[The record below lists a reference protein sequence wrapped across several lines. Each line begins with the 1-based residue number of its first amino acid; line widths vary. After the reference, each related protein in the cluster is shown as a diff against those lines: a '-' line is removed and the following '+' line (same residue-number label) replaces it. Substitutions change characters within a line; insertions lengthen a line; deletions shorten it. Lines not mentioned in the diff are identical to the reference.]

1 MKNTLSRLTA
11 TEATLVSVIKTL
23 KEVIMAEGE
32 TLDSASF
39 MALMDVWEEIYNIQA
54 LLTRWDTD
62 GERLQRELINETMM
76 DDDYEDENDE

>member
-11 TEATLVSVIKTL
+11 TESTLVSVIKTL

-32 TLDSASF
+32 TLDHASF
-39 MALMDVWEEIYNIQA
+39 NALMDVWEEIYNIQA

-76 DDDYEDENDE
+76 DDDDEDENDE

>member
-23 KEVIMAEGE
+23 KEVIMADGE
-32 TLDSASF
+32 TLDTASF
-39 MALMDVWEEIYNIQA
+39 NALMDVWEEIYNIQA

-76 DDDYEDENDE
+76 DDTYEDENDE